1 MLQIAPA
8 WTASLRMTGTY
19 NPWLVALSYVAAVV
33 ASYVALTLAQRVTE
47 ASGRAERYWLTG
59 SAFAMGTGIWS
70 MHVIGML
77 AFSLGM
83 PMSYD
88 FPITLLSH
96 LIAIVVSG
104 FALHTVSRKTQ
115 TPGRLVIAAGVMGIG
130 IAAMHYTGMAAMEVD
145 PPITYD
151 PTLFAAS
158 IVVAILA
165 SLAALWIAFRL
176 RAGSTTRAF
185 LTRGGAALVMGLA
198 ICGMHYA
205 GMAAAIFET
214 HTLHSAGQTGVDSFW
229 LVGLVGV
236 ATFLLLAGIMIVSE
250 LDARAAER
258 ASALVELVL
267 KINEDVERRI
277 TERTESLTLANK
289 VLSQEIAERERS
301 QAALTESELRKSAI
315 LQTALDCVVSM
326 DHEGRIVDFNTMAE
340 RTFGFTAQ
348 EIKGRLLSEVIVPPD
363 FRSAHQAG
371 LERYLR
377 TRQSDL
383 LGKRIEVPVLRRD
396 GTTIPSEI
404 AIASVEIAG
413 NPFFVATFRDIAER
427 KATERE
433 LREAKETAEAA
444 SQSKSQFLA
453 IMSHEIRTPMNGIL
467 GMARLMLDTRL
478 DDRQRDN
485 VVTMVESAEALLTV
499 LNDILDFT
507 KLEAGKLA
515 LVDRDFDLPGLI
527 ESVAS
532 LQGSRAR
539 AKGLE
544 LNANVAPDLPRYFRA
559 DADRLRQVL
568 SNLVGNAI
576 TFTETGA
583 ISIDVHRLSEIG
595 DTFWI
600 HVTVSDTG
608 IGIAPEV
615 QRKLFSDFTQADAT
629 IARRFGGTGLGLSIS
644 KRLIDQMGGRIGL
657 ESQQNRGSVFW
668 FEVPLK
674 RGEAP
679 AESKQPAAASVGPI
693 RILLAE
699 DNVINQKVVTGILR
713 NHGHQVDVVENGALA
728 VEAVKASAYDLVLMD
743 VHMPIMDGI
752 LATRMIRS
760 FAGDR
765 ANVPIVAV
773 SAGAMEAE
781 VQACLAAGMTDF
793 VVKPVHPRTLF
804 DTLARVLRSR
814 ASSVDGVPTPPAR
827 PAVAMPVASEEA
839 GLDDVILDALAEQLG
854 DGALAEL
861 AEDFD
866 RNAERLIASMEIARR
881 ANDASAWRLAAHSL
895 KGAAA
900 SLGLRRVVSTARE
913 IEMAAADGR
922 MAEAT
927 PLTAALPETISADRA
942 ILDIRLART

>member
-1 MLQIAPA
+1 
-8 WTASLRMTGTY
+8 MTGTY

-793 VVKPVHPRTLF
+793 VVKPVHPKTLF
-804 DTLARVLRSR
+804 DTLARVLRGR
-814 ASSVDGVPTPPAR
+814 AATIEKAPSPLMAPIAPLEADQD
-827 PAVAMPVASEEA
+827 A
-839 GLDDVILDALAEQLG
+839 GLDEVILDALAEQLG
-854 DGALAEL
+854 DDALVEL
-861 AEDFD
+861 ADDFD
-866 RNAERLIASMEIARR
+866 RNAERLIANMDSARDSG
-881 ANDASAWRLAAHSL
+881 DAPAWRLAAHSL

-900 SLGLRRVVSTARE
+900 SLGLRRVVAAARE
-913 IEMAAADGR
+913 IETAAAAGR
-922 MAEAT
+922 LAEAT
-927 PLTAALPETISADRA
+927 PLTATLPATIRADRA
-942 ILDIRLART
+942 ILATRLART

>member
-1 MLQIAPA
+1 MLCAAPA
-8 WTASLRMTGTY
+8 WTRPSRMIGTY
-19 NPWLVALSYVAAVV
+19 NPWLVVLSYVAAVV

-47 ASGRAERYWLTG
+47 ASGKAERYWLIG
-59 SAFAMGTGIWS
+59 GAIAMGTGIWS
-70 MHVIGML
+70 MHFIGML
-77 AFSLGM
+77 AFSLDM
-83 PMSYD
+83 PVSYD

-104 FALHTVSRKTQ
+104 FALHTVSQKTL
-115 TPGRLVIAAGVMGIG
+115 TPGKLVVAAVIMGIG
-130 IAAMHYTGMAAMEVD
+130 IAAMHYTGMAAMEVE

-151 PTLFAAS
+151 PTLFTAS

-176 RAGSTTRAF
+176 RAGSTLRA
-185 LTRGGAALVMGLA
+185 LLARGGAAMIMGLA
-198 ICGMHYA
+198 ICGMHYT
-205 GMAAAIFET
+205 GMAAAIFDA
-214 HTLHSAGQTGVDSFW
+214 HTMHSAGQTGVDAYW

-236 ATFLLLAGIMIVSE
+236 ATFLLLAGTLIVSD
-250 LDARAAER
+250 LDARAAEK

-267 KINEDVERRI
+267 KTNADVERRI

-289 VLSQEIAERERS
+289 VLSQEITERERS
-301 QAALTESELRKSAI
+301 QAALAESEQRKSAI
-315 LQTALDCVVSM
+315 LQTALDCIVSM
-326 DHEGRIVDFNTMAE
+326 DHAGRIVDFNAMAE

-348 EIKGRLLSEVIVPPD
+348 EVQGRLLSDVIIPPD
-363 FRSAHQAG
+363 IRSAHQAG
-371 LERYLR
+371 LDRYLR
-377 TRQSDL
+377 SRQSNL
-383 LGKRIEVPVLRRD
+383 LGKRVEMPALRRD

-404 AIASVEIAG
+404 AIAAVDIAG
-413 NPFFVATFRDIAER
+413 NPFFVATLRDIAER

-444 SQSKSQFLA
+444 NQSKSQFLA

-544 LNANVAPDLPRYFRA
+544 LNVNIAPDLPRYLRA

-576 TFTETGA
+576 TFTDKGA
-583 ISIDVHRLSEIG
+583 VSIDVHRMAEIG
-595 DTFWI
+595 DVLWL

-608 IGIAPEV
+608 IGIAPEA
-615 QRKLFSDFTQADAT
+615 QSKLFSDFTQADAT

-657 ESQQNRGSVFW
+657 ESQQDRGSVFW
-668 FEVPLK
+668 FEVPLN
-674 RGEAP
+674 RGKAP
-679 AESKQPAAASVGPI
+679 AESKQAATAAGGPI
-693 RILLAE
+693 RVLLAE
-699 DNVINQKVVTGILR
+699 DNLINQKVVTGILR
-713 NHGHQVDVVENGALA
+713 NHGHIVDVVENGALA
-728 VEAVKASAYDLVLMD
+728 VEAVKSTAYDLVLMD
-743 VHMPIMDGI
+743 VHMPVMDGI

-760 FAGDR
+760 FSGDG

-773 SAGAMEAE
+773 SAGAMEVE
-781 VQACLAAGMTDF
+781 IQACLDAGMTDF

-804 DTLARVLRSR
+804 DTMARVLGGR
-814 ASSVDGVPTPPAR
+814 ASIADGVAAAR
-827 PAVAMPVASEEA
+827 PLAAAVLPPTTEDA
-839 GLDDVILDALAEQLG
+839 GLDDAILDALAEQLG

-861 AEDFD
+861 AVDFD
-866 RNAERLIASMEIARR
+866 LNAERLMATMDSARDSG
-881 ANDASAWRLAAHSL
+881 DASAWRLAAHSL

-900 SLGLRRVVSTARE
+900 SLGLRRVVSVARE
-913 IEMAAADGR
+913 IEMAAAEGR
-922 MAEAT
+922 TAEAT
-927 PLTAALPETISADRA
+927 PLTAALPAAISADRA